1 MRPKY
6 RSMPVVLCTRAI
18 GLDNHLL
25 ATNIIP
31 PVRVPIAVDDHLLEQ
46 PIGSSSSPR
55 DSDSDSGL
63 TIRADSA
70 LRLSRDEGAECI

>member
-1 MRPKY
+1 MHAGAYK
-6 RSMPVVLCTRAI
+6 TI

-25 ATNIIP
+25 ATDIIP
-31 PVRVPIAVDDHLLEQ
+31 RARAPIAVDDHLLEQ

-63 TIRADSA
+63 TIRADST
-70 LRLSRDEGAECI
+70 LRLSRDDAR